1 VRAAHPPKGARCMW
15 HFNPQGLSP
24 SRFTPVR
31 RALLPH
37 IFTLI
42 PTRSVGTV
50 IFCDP
55 VCAPVPITRKP
66 EPHPLGGAALYVV
79 RTFLPI
85 PIPKCRE
92 TGGRAVCSFFI
103 PVIDGNVFMAFP
115 MKNRSV
121 GTKNR
126 FETSDKRQE
135 FLIPDLLLA

>member
-1 VRAAHPPKGARCMW
+1 MCEQHIPRRMQGVCGISTRKVYPRTDLHRYAVRSYRTFSP
-15 HFNPQGLSP
+15 LS
-24 SRFTPVR
+24 R
-31 RALLPH
+31 RN
-37 IFTLI
+37 
-42 PTRSVGTV
+42 VGTV

-66 EPHPLGGAALYVV
+66 EPHPLGGAVLCVV

-85 PIPKCRE
+85 PIPKCWE

-103 PVIDGNVFMAFP
+103 PIIDGIVFLAFP
-115 MKNRSV
+115 MGNRSV

-126 FETSDKRQE
+126 FETSGKRQE